1 MRIVGGAL
9 RGRRLTAP
17 AGRNTRPTADRARE
31 GLFNILAHGS
41 AFAGFSLAGAQV
53 VDGFA
58 GTGALGLEALSR
70 GAAHATFFETDPAGR
85 DALRHNIEA
94 LDQDDRAEI
103 LARSVTMPGPAPR
116 PAQLILLDPPYGEA
130 LGAPALTGLADAG
143 WLAAEAIV
151 VVEQAADQTFAA
163 PTGFDTVDSRRYG
176 AASFTFLCFRA
187 VQA

>member
-41 AFAGFSLAGAQV
+41 AFAAFSLAGAHV

-70 GAAHATFFETDPAGR
+70 GAAHATFYETDPASRG
-85 DALRHNIEA
+85 ALRHNIEA

-116 PAQLILLDPPYGEA
+116 PAQLVLLDPPYGEA
-130 LGAPALTGLADAG
+130 LADPALTGLAEAG
-143 WLAAEAIV
+143 WLAKGTIV
-151 VVEQAADQTFAA
+151 VVEQAANQIFET
-163 PTGFDTVDSRRYG
+163 PSEFDRIDLRRYG
-176 AASFTFLCFRA
+176 SASFTFLRFSRA
-187 VQA
+187 H

>member
-41 AFAGFSLAGAQV
+41 AFAAFSLAGAQV

-70 GAAHATFFETDPAGR
+70 GAGHVTFFETDPAAR

-130 LGAPALTGLADAG
+130 LADPALTGLAESA
-143 WLAAEAIV
+143 WLAADAIV
-151 VVEQAADQTFAA
+151 VVEQAANQTFEAA
-163 PTGFDTVDSRRYG
+163 ADFDMIDSRRYG
-176 AASFTFLCFRA
+176 SASFAFLRFSGA
-187 VQA
+187 H